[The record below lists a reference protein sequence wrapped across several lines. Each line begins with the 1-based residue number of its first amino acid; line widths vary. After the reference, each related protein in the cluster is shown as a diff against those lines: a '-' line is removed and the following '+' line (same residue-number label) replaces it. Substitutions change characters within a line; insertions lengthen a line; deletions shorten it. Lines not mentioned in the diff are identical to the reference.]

1 MLNLFYESIQVVYI
15 IDICSLFHILSDFTW
30 TCMTENVTFFSLTR
44 SLKKYYLLKV
54 YERMCDF
61 LLSNK
66 SRIGVAVK
74 LIRLQR
80 LSFVYLKLGHSVSR
94 LSGVFPASLYSV
106 VIQYCNGRK

>member
-1 MLNLFYESIQVVYI
+1 
-15 IDICSLFHILSDFTW
+15 
-30 TCMTENVTFFSLTR
+30 MTENVTFFFIDEKFK
-44 SLKKYYLLKV
+44 KKYYLLKV

-74 LIRLQR
+74 LIRLQC

-94 LSGVFPASLYSV
+94 LSGVFEKFFFPARLYSV